1 MIVILEKVLNTYV
14 LPRKTFTHVTQVMY
28 ELKIFC
34 IRYALQVEQT
44 PCSQCCNKECLLLNT
59 TLVVSSFI
67 QTGVCL
73 NDEVTFLHAPTHTSI
88 PALFRT
94 TQVLMLQI
102 PV

>member
-1 MIVILEKVLNTYV
+1 MIVILGKVLNTYV

-73 NDEVTFLHAPTHTSI
+73 ELVWSLDSFLSYSRSLSQWEDIFVHKMS
-88 PALFRT
+88 
-94 TQVLMLQI
+94 V
-102 PV
+102 V